1 MHLIDSARYVFFPPQ
16 TSSAPFV
23 SSLTYSRCYA
33 NFQKTLV
40 RAITIAA
47 ASPPDEQFAYFAE
60 AIGVVSGQQS
70 QSSFRLSLLE
80 NSNKVKTCR
89 DHEEDEGRI
98 NTDLLNRVIIVGG
111 PLIPAGDDL
120 QDLLVRQV

>member
-1 MHLIDSARYVFFPPQ
+1 MLLPP
-16 TSSAPFV
+16 
-23 SSLTYSRCYA
+23 
-33 NFQKTLV
+33 
-40 RAITIAA
+40 
-47 ASPPDEQFAYFAE
+47 PPDEQFAYLTE

-98 NTDLLNRVIIVGG
+98 NTDLLNRFIIVGG

-120 QDLLVRQV
+120 QDLLIPQV